1 MKRLKAIIDKAQQ
14 ALSTC
19 IFVFLILVLWHI
31 AMALLGMQLFRCNP
45 TEKHLC
51 ARANE
56 NATCPEY
63 CSELVGDPPTC
74 SFSDSEVFDH
84 CPWDEKR
91 NFNTFL
97 QVCVS
102 ECVCT
107 HVCVASEGWCR
118 GRGSASCVCAC
129 GSEAQLQ
136 HVSCRRWQ
144 CSSS

>member
-1 MKRLKAIIDKAQQ
+1 MRMARAVRAFKTASSMKRLKAIIDKAQH

-19 IFVFLILVLWHI
+19 IFVFFILVLWHI

-91 NFNTFL
+91 NFNTFP
-97 QVCVS
+97 QVCVT
-102 ECVCT
+102 ERVCVC
-107 HVCVASEGWCR
+107 VCIARDGAGGMQR
-118 GRGSASCVCAC
+118 QLCARVW
-129 GSEAQLQ
+129 L
-136 HVSCRRWQ
+136 
-144 CSSS
+144 